1 VTDWDESGDW
11 EGDLKGEPK
20 NALVL
25 ELGDGSEGGMDDS
38 EVGEY
43 E

>member
-1 VTDWDESGDW
+1 MTEWGELGKWGVDV
-11 EGDLKGEPK
+11 KGEPK

-25 ELGDGSEGGMDDS
+25 ELGEGSESGMDDS